1 MAKRLTRKLTDVIAD
16 VRLALASE
24 FKITD
29 EQIKA
34 WRSRVDAN
42 GHQFPTGSTMVTID
56 SIWIDYEVQRDV
68 IVKHIISIMKKYDP
82 RLCGPVSACRILN
95 STTVDCMHIFAYDG
109 QHRTIA
115 TAILGYDAIPCNIVE
130 TDDPSFPSYAF
141 EELNESGVKRLSK
154 GDLHRNALTRY
165 KLGSREP
172 RSILAFTMQEKFNL
186 SGVDLQDKGQRRSA
200 ALCGGNDYFFSHFDY
215 AEKVMKLDPKGNVLQ
230 DILTAI
236 ITVYPLQEEV
246 HQSVFIGLYELA
258 RLDRNLPS
266 LPQGWM
272 VDVLKSVKKSFNNS
286 YIVSDKAKT
295 QWAYVNPG
303 ATWSAPSAMSNFLR
317 EVYIMNGGTINLP
330 YHGEGAKMQVATNP
344 APRLFPVKEIANA

>member
-1 MAKRLTRKLTDVIAD
+1 
-16 VRLALASE
+16 
-24 FKITD
+24 
-29 EQIKA
+29 
-34 WRSRVDAN
+34 
-42 GHQFPTGSTMVTID
+42 
-56 SIWIDYEVQRDV
+56 
-68 IVKHIISIMKKYDP
+68 
-82 RLCGPVSACRILN
+82 
-95 STTVDCMHIFAYDG
+95 
-109 QHRTIA
+109 
-115 TAILGYDAIPCNIVE
+115 
-130 TDDPSFPSYAF
+130 
-141 EELNESGVKRLSK
+141 
-154 GDLHRNALTRY
+154 
-165 KLGSREP
+165 
-172 RSILAFTMQEKFNL
+172 MQEKFNL